1 MSGDAANDSLVITG
15 TRLTCDDVA
24 RVARGGCQVVLDRQ
38 ARDRIAKCR
47 EWVDGKARDG
57 EVIYGVTTG
66 FGSLA
71 DVAIRPD
78 QAAELSL
85 NLIRSHA
92 VGVGAP
98 LAEDVVRAAML
109 IRANTLAK
117 GFSGARAEVVETLL
131 AMLNKGVHPVIPEK
145 GSVGA
150 SGDLAPLSHMALVLV
165 GEGEA
170 ILRGKRL
177 AGGEALRQAGI
188 PPLILGP
195 KEGLALSNGTTVSG
209 AMAVL
214 CLVDA
219 ENLLKNA
226 QIALALSLEAL
237 QAAPG
242 AFSPLVHAARNQ
254 AGQQKVAENVR
265 ALLEGSQLVGS
276 RRDKVQDAY
285 SLRCAPQ
292 VLGPVLDLMA
302 YLAGVVESEINAAT
316 DNPLVFPD
324 QGAILSGGNF
334 HGEPLA
340 FAMDFLR
347 IAVAEAGSI
356 AERRVFRML
365 DASLSGGLP
374 PFLVE
379 GSGLNNGL
387 MTLQYTAAALV
398 SANKTLCHPDSVDS
412 VPTCANQED
421 HVSMSCNAALHAR
434 EVLANVEQI
443 VAIEMLCAAQALDFR
458 VKGAHF
464 RETRRFRAGAKAE
477 VVLKIQGE
485 NERTYSMSGEP
496 GDQVTVSGRFTGPPR
511 RPAGAVSAAYNRIR
525 ADGGSAFVA
534 SDRPLAEDIA
544 AISAMVHNATIV
556 RAVEAA
562 LGRALSLK

>member
-1 MSGDAANDSLVITG
+1 MSGDCSRDRLIITG
-15 TRLTCDDVA
+15 DKLTCDDVV
-24 RVARGGCQVVLDRQ
+24 RVARGGCRVEMD
-38 ARDRIAKCR
+38 AETRDRIARCR
-47 EWVDGKARDG
+47 EWVEGKARAG

-71 DVAIRPD
+71 DVAVRPD

-98 LAEDVVRAAML
+98 LAGEAVRAAML

-117 GFSGARAEVVETLL
+117 GLSGVRVQVVETLL
-131 AMLNKGVHPVIPEK
+131 EMLNKGVHPLIPEK

-170 ILRGKRL
+170 TLRGKRM

-188 PPLILGP
+188 APLTLGP
-195 KEGLALSNGTTVSG
+195 KEGLALSNGTTVTA
-209 AMAVL
+209 AMAVSCVL
-214 CLVDA
+214 QA
-219 ENLLKNA
+219 KNLLRNA
-226 QIALALSLEAL
+226 QIALAMSLEAL
-237 QAAPG
+237 QAAPE
-242 AFSPLVHAARNQ
+242 AFNPLVHAARNH
-254 AGQQKVAENVR
+254 AGQQKAAENVR
-265 ALLEGSQLVGS
+265 ALTEGSQLMGS
-276 RRDKVQDAY
+276 REGRVQDAY

-292 VLGPVLDLMA
+292 VLGPVADLVA
-302 YLAGVVESEINAAT
+302 YLTAVVEKEINAAT

-347 IAVAEAGSI
+347 IAVAEIGSI

-365 DASLSGGLP
+365 DPSLSSGLP

-379 GSGLNNGL
+379 GSGLKNGL

-412 VPTCANQED
+412 IPTCANQED
-421 HVSMSCNAALHAR
+421 HVSMSCNAALHTR

-443 VAIEMLCAAQALDFR
+443 IAIEMLCAAQALEFR
-458 VKGAHF
+458 LKGAHF
-464 RETRRFRAGAKAE
+464 QETQRFQAGATGE
-477 VVLKIQGE
+477 VVLKIQGKAD
-485 NERTYSMSGEP
+485 RTYSMTGET
-496 GDQVTVSGRFTGPPR
+496 GDRITMSGRFRGKPLKP
-511 RPAGAVSAAYNRIR
+511 GDGVMAAYNRIR
-525 ADGGSAFVA
+525 TEGGSAFVA
-534 SDRPLAEDIA
+534 SDRPLSGDIDSIAE
-544 AISAMVHNATIV
+544 MVHDGTIV
-556 RAVEAA
+556 HAVEAA
-562 LGRALSLK
+562 LGRPLN